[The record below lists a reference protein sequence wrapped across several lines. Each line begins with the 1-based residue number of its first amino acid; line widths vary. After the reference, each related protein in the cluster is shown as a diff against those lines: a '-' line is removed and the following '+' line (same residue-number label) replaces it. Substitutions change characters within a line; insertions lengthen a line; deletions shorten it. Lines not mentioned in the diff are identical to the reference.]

1 MEKPFFIFY
10 YKYKEKINGNG
21 IISVIGIKKIADAL
35 ETSFD
40 HLVCEGLHSG
50 VDKKLKR
57 LQELEQLDEA
67 KKKTLYDLVD
77 TYIRDAKAGKVY
89 A

>member
-10 YKYKEKINGNG
+10 CKYKEKINGNG
-21 IISVIGIKKIADAL
+21 IIISVISIKKIANAL

-40 HLVCEGLHSG
+40 HLVCEGLHNG
-50 VDKKLKR
+50 VDKKRKR

-67 KKKTLYDLVD
+67 KKKTLYDLLD
-77 TYIRDAKAGKVY
+77 TYIRDA
-89 A
+89 